1 MLLLRRVGIALVL
14 ALGFQNA
21 ASAQFGAM
29 LTGVGPI
36 NRSMGG
42 AATAAP
48 LDTLGAFQ
56 WNPATISS
64 LQNSTDFGLELL
76 VPHSTLSSTVN
87 ANAFGAGV
95 PPITLSGSN
104 KSTATTFPLPEFGV
118 IYRPQDSVITYG
130 VGLLAV
136 GGFSTNFPGSTS
148 NPLLTP
154 PPPNGLGLGPVY
166 TQYQL
171 MQILPTMSVQVTD
184 RLSVGFS
191 PMIDMAS
198 LSADPGVFA
207 PPDNASGSGFPT
219 YPALTHGSY
228 QWGAG
233 FQMGAFYVTD
243 SNWQFGASFKS
254 PQWFQNF
261 TYNSKDQIGAARNI
275 QLGVD
280 APMIVSV
287 GTAYTGFDRFLIA
300 VDGRFLNYQNTKGF
314 HDSGFASN
322 GAVNGLGWN
331 NIYAMSSGVQY
342 KVTEATAL
350 RMGYSFST
358 NPISNDATFFNVASP
373 LVIQHGIY
381 VGTSYNFTKNFK
393 VSLTYAHFFENSIS
407 GPIFSGPI
415 AVPGT
420 NVTSSASA
428 DSVIVGATFL
438 F

>member
-14 ALGFQNA
+14 ALSFQNV

-87 ANAFGAGV
+87 ANSFGAGV
-95 PPITLSGSN
+95 PPITMSGTN

-154 PPPNGLGLGPVY
+154 PAPNGLGLGPVY

-191 PMIDMAS
+191 PIIDMAT

-207 PPDNASGSGFPT
+207 APDNASGSGFPT

-243 SNWQFGASFKS
+243 SAWQFGASFKS
-254 PQWFQNF
+254 PQWFENF
-261 TYNSKDQIGAARNI
+261 TYNAKDQIGGARTV

-342 KVTEATAL
+342 KVTEATAV

-358 NPISNDATFFNVASP
+358 NPISNDATFFNIASP

-407 GPIFSGPI
+407 GAIYSGPI